1 MATIVLVHGIDQQQK
16 SADTLETEWLP
27 ALAGGVRT
35 SGFPNIAD
43 RLWRDR
49 ATPQGIDTRMAFY
62 GHLFLQKGQMGDDP
76 GDFTASEEQFAERLA
91 EEWLV
96 RAAESSRPAD
106 QAVAVRELAYLR
118 EEIGQQEQGGGNL
131 TRKAIQSVARVRWF
145 APYGM
150 GFAER
155 FVKRSLAQVTRY
167 LNDDAIRQPARQA
180 VVDMIGPETQIVIG
194 HSLGSVIA
202 YEVVAKLQRPLP
214 LFLTI
219 GSPLG
224 LQTIVYQKLES
235 QPPAFPP
242 NVRRW
247 VNVSDRDD
255 FIAAEPDLSK
265 MFSHGIPPE
274 AIFEST
280 STVDNGA
287 EPHNAG
293 FYLTK
298 AEIGRPIGQV
308 LA

>member
-16 SADTLETEWLP
+16 SADTLETDWLP

-35 SGFPNIAD
+35 AGFPVIAD

-49 ATPQGIDTRMAFY
+49 ATAQGIDARMAFY
-62 GHLFLQKGQMGDDP
+62 GQLFRQKGQMGDDP
-76 GDFTASEEQFAERLA
+76 GDLSASEEQFAERLA

-96 RAAESSRPAD
+96 RAAASVRPAEKAIAA
-106 QAVAVRELAYLR
+106 QELAYLR
-118 EEIGQQEQGGGNL
+118 KEIGQQEQGRGNL
-131 TRKAIQSVARVRWF
+131 TRKAIQSVARIPWF

-155 FVKRSLAQVTRY
+155 FVNRALAQVTRY
-167 LNDDAIRQPARQA
+167 LNQDVIRQSARRA
-180 VVDMIGPETQIVIG
+180 VVDLIGPDTQLVIG
-194 HSLGSVIA
+194 HSLGSLIA
-202 YEVVAKLQRPLP
+202 YEVVTKMQRALP

-224 LQTIVYQKLES
+224 LQTIVYQKLEP
-235 QPPAFPP
+235 QPPVFPP

-247 VNVSDRDD
+247 VNVSDRED
-255 FIAAEPDLSK
+255 FIAAEPDLNK
-265 MFSHGIPPE
+265 MFSSRIPPG

-280 STVDNGA
+280 TTVDNGA
-287 EPHNAG
+287 DPHNAK

-298 AEIGRPIGQV
+298 AEIGLPIGQT